1 MASNRHF
8 AWTEFY
14 MEFADRLLEHR
25 NDRSELLAKVRE
37 VCNGLGYSYLDNSG
51 TAEEGTGLPDICPF
65 TTMGTFNRGIKLTNR
80 KRIATEIGNFLGVK
94 ESVPDSFDGIPILN
108 NQNSVVFWDRHDID
122 SLWQIFEDAIGFAD
136 IENEFARESFVGS
149 YDRALQSDGV
159 GRDLTMGLFWIR
171 PRQFVSL
178 DNKST
183 QYIARNL
190 GVALPNQMPPNGQEY
205 LQLSDSLKKRFAAA
219 DSPVH
224 SFQELSL
231 SAYVPATESPDY
243 GPIDGPATGAPS
255 SAVWLIRAG
264 ARGQDE
270 NLNLENAVT
279 SLGWQDV
286 PDLTDASDL
295 DAIRALVR
303 QTYPDKSN
311 QSIGN
316 TAGQLAS
323 YRLNMQEGD
332 VVVLPLKTRPGLVA
346 LGYIAG
352 PYIYRRVEGDQRHT
366 REVSWRR
373 KGVPRSE
380 FGEDL
385 QRLLNLNRT
394 VNHIQD
400 GKAAMRIAAML
411 DKGHIPS
418 TRPYSVPDIVS
429 DGCFLEESSLNTIL
443 DRLKLKKNLIL
454 QGPPGTGKTWLAKKL
469 AFALLRQK
477 DDSRVS
483 QFQFHPNLSYEDFI
497 RGYRPDGEGK
507 LTLVDGPFLKL
518 VEEAKADTSND
529 YVMVIEEIN
538 RGNPAQILGEMLTLL
553 EADKRNPDD
562 ALRLAHSRLDTE
574 RVYIPPNLY
583 VIGTMNLADRSI
595 ALVDLA
601 LRRRFAFIDLAPS
614 FGDAW
619 RSWMLSQFDDVSSEF
634 LEDVQGR
641 LTALNDRIASDH
653 SLGPQFCVGHSY
665 VTPAPGVRVGE
676 PVEWF
681 KQIVHTEI
689 GPLLDEYWFDRTS
702 EEAKKAKEELL
713 SGL

>member
-1 MASNRHF
+1 MLTASSGRKMTNMTSSRDF
-8 AWTEFY
+8 AWTQFY

-25 NDRSELLAKVRE
+25 NDRSKLLSKVRE

-80 KRIATEIGNFLGVK
+80 KTIATEIGKFLGVK
-94 ESVPDSFDGIPILN
+94 KSVPDSFDGIPILN

-122 SLWQIFEDAIGFAD
+122 SLWQIFEDAIRFAD
-136 IENEFARESFVGS
+136 TENEFARESFMGS

-171 PRQFVSL
+171 PREFVSL

-205 LQLSDSLKKRFAAA
+205 LELSDSLKNLFATA

-224 SFQELSL
+224 SFQEVSL
-231 SAYVPATESPDY
+231 SAYVPTTESPNSR
-243 GPIDGPATGAPS
+243 PINGLTFGAPR

-264 ARGQDE
+264 DQGQDE
-270 NLNLENAVT
+270 NLNLEYAVA
-279 SLGWQDV
+279 SLGWQEV
-286 PDLTDASDL
+286 PDLTDAAEL

-303 QTYPDKSN
+303 EVYPDKSN
-311 QSIGN
+311 QSIGSIP
-316 TAGQLAS
+316 GQLVS
-323 YRLNMQEGD
+323 FRLEIQQGD
-332 VVVLPLKTRPGLVA
+332 VVILPLKTRHGLVA
-346 LGYIAG
+346 LGHITG
-352 PYIYRRVEGDQRHT
+352 PYVYREIEGERRHT
-366 REVSWRR
+366 RSVDWSRAD
-373 KGVPRSE
+373 VPRAE
-380 FGEDL
+380 LGQDL
-385 QRLLNLNRT
+385 QTFLNYPRT
-394 VNHIQD
+394 VRRLQDEQAELHIS
-400 GKAAMRIAAML
+400 AML
-411 DKGHIPS
+411 DEVQIPS
-418 TRPYSVPDIVS
+418 IQPYNVADIVAE
-429 DGCFLEESSLNTIL
+429 GCFLDESSLSAIL

-477 DDSRVS
+477 DDNRVN

-497 RGYRPDGEGK
+497 RGYRPDGEGR

-518 VEEAKADTSND
+518 IEEAKADTSND

-553 EADKRNPDD
+553 EADKRNPGD
-562 ALRLAHSRLDTE
+562 AMRLAHSRLDAE
-574 RVYIPPNLY
+574 RIYIPPNVY

-601 LRRRFAFIDLAPS
+601 LPS
-614 FGDAW
+614 A
-619 RSWMLSQFDDVSSEF
+619 V
-634 LEDVQGR
+634 
-641 LTALNDRIASDH
+641 RI
-653 SLGPQFCVGHSY
+653 C
-665 VTPAPGVRVGE
+665 
-676 PVEWF
+676 
-681 KQIVHTEI
+681 
-689 GPLLDEYWFDRTS
+689 
-702 EEAKKAKEELL
+702 
-713 SGL
+713 